1 MSLEVPPISA
11 GSNEGRRLHSG
22 GMSRIEFFDFRH
34 RTRGEIPIADIPQ
47 QIEAGHFVWIDVDCT
62 TGVPSALGDVLPW
75 RGVDGLDP
83 CEVAARCAADKG
95 HIVSSLNRAGDLLHI
110 VLAGGAI
117 QPHEIVDERLDVL
130 LGKTFLLT
138 VHRGPNAVIQGVRSV
153 YVRDFETHAA
163 TPSFLV
169 YEIWSKQIEQFFEL
183 QRRLDE
189 EAEVVRARVRQAVD
203 AATLDDLARVNGRLL
218 ALRKLVVPARRVL
231 EEMLSRKTPL
241 ISDATLTFM
250 GHMVGMLERLLA
262 DIASNLDV
270 LSSSL
275 EFSLAV
281 SAHRTNQ
288 NMNRLTVMS
297 TLFLPLTFLCGVYG
311 MNFDVMPE
319 IRWQNGYLFFWALS
333 AVIFLL
339 LFGLLRRARM
349 L

>member
-11 GSNEGRRLHSG
+11 GSTEGGPSDGSPSTRV
-22 GMSRIEFFDFRH
+22 EFFDFRH

-47 QIEAGHFVWIDVDCT
+47 QIEAGQFVWVDVDCS
-62 TGVPSALGDVLPW
+62 TGIPPSLGDVLPW
-75 RGVDGLDP
+75 RSVDSLDP
-83 CEVAARCAADKG
+83 CEVVARCAADKG
-95 HIVSSLNRAGDLLHI
+95 HGVSSLNRAGDLLHI
-110 VLAGGAI
+110 VLVGGAI
-117 QPHEIVDERLDVL
+117 RPDEIVDERLDVL
-130 LGKTFLLT
+130 LGTSFLLT

-183 QRRLDE
+183 EGRLDE

-203 AATLDDLARVNGRLL
+203 TATLDHLAQVNGRLL

-281 SAHRTNQ
+281 SAHNTNT

-319 IRWQNGYLFFWALS
+319 IRWQNGYLFFWVLS
-333 AVIFLL
+333 AVIFAL
-339 LFGLLRRARM
+339 LFSLLRRARM

>member
-1 MSLEVPPISA
+1 MPPISA
-11 GSNEGRRLHSG
+11 GSNEGRLSDGNPSTRA
-22 GMSRIEFFDFRH
+22 EFFDFRH

-47 QIEAGHFVWIDVDCT
+47 QIEAGQFVWIDVDCT
-62 TGVPSALGDVLPW
+62 AGIPPSLGDVLPW
-75 RGVDGLDP
+75 RSVDGLDP

-95 HIVSSLNRAGDLLHI
+95 HGVSSPNRAGDLLHI
-110 VLAGGAI
+110 VLVGGAI
-117 QPHEIVDERLDVL
+117 RPDEIVDERLDVL
-130 LGKTFLLT
+130 LGTSFLLT
-138 VHRGPNAVIQGVRSV
+138 MHRGPNAVIQGVRSV

-169 YEIWSKQIEQFFEL
+169 YEIWSNQIEQFFEL

-203 AATLDDLARVNGRLL
+203 AATLDNLAQVNGRLL
-218 ALRKLVVPARRVL
+218 ALRKLVVPARKVL
-231 EEMLSRKTPL
+231 EEMLLRKTPL

-275 EFSLAV
+275 AV
-281 SAHRTNQ
+281 SAHNTNQ

-297 TLFLPLTFLCGVYG
+297 TLFLPLTFLCGV
-311 MNFDVMPE
+311 
-319 IRWQNGYLFFWALS
+319 
-333 AVIFLL
+333 
-339 LFGLLRRARM
+339 
-349 L
+349 

>member
-1 MSLEVPPISA
+1 MSLKVPPIAA
-11 GSNEGRRLHSG
+11 GSTEGRPSDG
-22 GMSRIEFFDFRH
+22 SRSTRVEFFDFRH

-169 YEIWSKQIEQFFEL
+169 YEI
-183 QRRLDE
+183 
-189 EAEVVRARVRQAVD
+189 
-203 AATLDDLARVNGRLL
+203 
-218 ALRKLVVPARRVL
+218 
-231 EEMLSRKTPL
+231 
-241 ISDATLTFM
+241 
-250 GHMVGMLERLLA
+250 
-262 DIASNLDV
+262 
-270 LSSSL
+270 
-275 EFSLAV
+275 
-281 SAHRTNQ
+281 
-288 NMNRLTVMS
+288 
-297 TLFLPLTFLCGVYG
+297 
-311 MNFDVMPE
+311 
-319 IRWQNGYLFFWALS
+319 
-333 AVIFLL
+333 
-339 LFGLLRRARM
+339 
-349 L
+349 